1 MNNPFEALLAPSE
14 EKNTH
19 LAPVSLKDVSGRY
32 RIGPPARPSIPHDN
46 GHLDMYPTSEPTVA
60 DRGQFMK
67 WTAMLETS
75 EALCNAQT
83 GSMIGMCNGE
93 DLSDANAAY
102 RHFLFGDG
110 KDRTINYERYL
121 RNDPSGSE
129 LIHNLLSD
137 FQSHVEI
144 IGKDRVKFS
153 VTSNYYTVGRGGIAP
168 YPSTANW
175 QKTIGAH
182 FLWVSADVVVS
193 VNAGGKIF
201 YEADLVIYV
210 EDRYNFN
217 PGSTDV
223 ATGIPDS
230 ANGRFEVTG
239 LAKQYTNYATVTR
252 ATKWEESS
260 SLIAK
265 AKGTAPGR
273 QRMPSDNRR
282 LRNRL

>member
-201 YEADLVIYV
+201 YEADLVIHV

>member
-1 MNNPFEALLAPSE
+1 MNNPFEASLAPSE

-32 RIGPPARPSIPHDN
+32 RIGLPARPSIPHDN

-83 GSMIGMCNGE
+83 GSVIGLCNGE

-168 YPSTANW
+168 YPVTANW

-182 FLWVSADVVVS
+182 FLWVSADVAVS

-201 YEADLVIYV
+201 YEAELVIHV

-252 ATKWEESS
+252 ATKWEEGS

-282 LRNRL
+282 FRNRL